1 MQETIEKPS
10 DNFQS
15 VMPDLTG
22 YLTNTSANGSFDM
35 TGKVALKSH
44 DNFLICIP
52 FSSFFGNSYNFRGP
66 TKHSV

>member
-15 VMPDLTG
+15 VTPDLTG

-35 TGKVALKSH
+35 TGKVA
-44 DNFLICIP
+44 
-52 FSSFFGNSYNFRGP
+52 
-66 TKHSV
+66 